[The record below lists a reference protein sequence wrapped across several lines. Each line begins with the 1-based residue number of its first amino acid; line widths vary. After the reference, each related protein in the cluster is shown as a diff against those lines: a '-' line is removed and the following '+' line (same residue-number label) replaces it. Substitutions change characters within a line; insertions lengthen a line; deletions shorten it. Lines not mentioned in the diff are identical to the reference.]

1 MSYKGFSMEIKK
13 MPINH
18 FNKRNTKAI
27 DHLNEPSKD
36 HASENDHQ
44 VFMGEIWEEASKLRI
59 YSQIDTNADWKLISE
74 RIVEKFPV
82 NYRKIPWYSYYL
94 RIAALLIL
102 TFGLSLGFYKIF
114 VAHNK
119 QAETGFTSQI
129 ADNQIK
135 DIVLPDGSVVT
146 LNKGSRLTFRDG
158 FGILS
163 RDVILEGEALFNVVP
178 GASLPFKVFVGE
190 SVVEVTGTSFSV
202 QEKDGEVKVSVISGK
217 VILSS
222 AERIE
227 KKISVAANQ
236 SGYVLTNSE
245 LKVEDGLSANVLS
258 WKTGHLI
265 FDQTPL
271 DSALMDI
278 AHHFGKE
285 LSIETGIKEEITAE
299 FKDQPLKE
307 ILNELRLVAGLQFDT
322 TGIAL
327 IVRK

>member
-1 MSYKGFSMEIKK
+1 MEPKK

-18 FNKRNTKAI
+18 FNKRDTKAI
-27 DHLNEPSKD
+27 GHLNEPRKE
-36 HASENDHQ
+36 HPSENDHQ
-44 VFMGEIWEEASKLRI
+44 LFMDKVWEEASKLQI
-59 YSQIDTNADWKLISE
+59 YSHIDTDADWKLISE

-82 NYRKIPWYSYYL
+82 NYHKIPWYSYYL

-114 VAHNK
+114 VAHN
-119 QAETGFTSQI
+119 QQTETGFTSQI

-146 LNKGSRLTFRDG
+146 LNKGSRLTFRNG
-158 FGILS
+158 FGVQS

-222 AERIE
+222 AERIK

-265 FDQTPL
+265 FDQTPFIL
-271 DSALMDI
+271 GSETPEESCFMANLAVFKISDI
-278 AHHFGKE
+278 SF
-285 LSIETGIKEEITAE
+285 
-299 FKDQPLKE
+299 
-307 ILNELRLVAGLQFDT
+307 
-322 TGIAL
+322 
-327 IVRK
+327 